1 MDIREI
7 TTKLL
12 SKLCILISVIVM
24 LGTLGC
30 KSKQNIETTTI
41 STTSTVSITAGQ
53 AADDIM
59 LTPGGPAYR
68 ANIHQQG
75 VINPWPE
82 VQTVETPLNATGEDI
97 RLNYRDVIETK
108 AGETRNNIL
117 WLYGTSISAKMGK
130 AVVFTPENL
139 PSGIATNL
147 EQTVV
152 SPVTKAVMEI
162 NISAQI
168 STGEYT
174 FNIRVEIDGKDYG
187 QVPCTIKVIN

>member
-1 MDIREI
+1 
-7 TTKLL
+7 
-12 SKLCILISVIVM
+12 
-24 LGTLGC
+24 
-30 KSKQNIETTTI
+30 
-41 STTSTVSITAGQ
+41 
-53 AADDIM
+53 
-59 LTPGGPAYR
+59 
-68 ANIHQQG
+68 
-75 VINPWPE
+75 
-82 VQTVETPLNATGEDI
+82 
-97 RLNYRDVIETK
+97 LNYRAFIETK

-147 EQTVV
+147 EQTAI

-162 NISAQI
+162 SISAQV

>member
-1 MDIREI
+1 MREI

-12 SKLCILISVIVM
+12 PKLYILILVVVI

-30 KSKQNIETTTI
+30 KSKQNTETPTI
-41 STTSTVSITAGQ
+41 SMTSTVSAIAGQ

-68 ANIHQQG
+68 GNVHEQG
-75 VINPWPE
+75 VVNPWPE

-97 RLNYRDVIETK
+97 RLNYRAFIETK

-130 AVVFTPENL
+130 AVAFTPENL
-139 PSGIATNL
+139 PSGIEANS
-147 EQTVV
+147 EQTTT
-152 SPVTKAVMEI
+152 SPMTKAVMEI
-162 NISAQI
+162 NISAQV

>member
-1 MDIREI
+1 M
-7 TTKLL
+7 KLL
-12 SKLCILISVIVM
+12 PKLYILVLVVVIS
-24 LGTLGC
+24 GTIGC
-30 KSKQNIETTTI
+30 QSKQNIETTTI
-41 STTSTVSITAGQ
+41 STTSTVSTIAGQ

-68 ANIHQQG
+68 GNVHEQG
-75 VINPWPE
+75 VVNPWPE

-97 RLNYRDVIETK
+97 RLNYRAFIETK

-147 EQTVV
+147 EQTAV

-162 NISAQI
+162 SISAQV